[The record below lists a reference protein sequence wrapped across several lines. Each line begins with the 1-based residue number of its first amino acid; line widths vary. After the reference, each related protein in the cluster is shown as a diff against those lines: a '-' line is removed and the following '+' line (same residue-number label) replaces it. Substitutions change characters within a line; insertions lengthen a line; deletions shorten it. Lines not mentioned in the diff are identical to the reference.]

1 MTNDRHCV
9 AGFFGD
15 LAPALATQ
23 AKLHVLGFSAD
34 QLQVF
39 KRDSGAWVPDSQK
52 VPQAGSNAALKDMVV
67 DGAIGGA
74 VGVGLGALAEV
85 ALVAANVSLF
95 IASPLLAPLVLLG
108 WGATLGGTIGAMVG
122 AEKKEAP
129 LSALIRDAV
138 ASGQFVL
145 VVEARTQ
152 PQAAIAREA
161 MRDAVGE
168 VKEGNSVRT
177 DYTPVA

>member
-1 MTNDRHCV
+1 M
-9 AGFFGD
+9 
-15 LAPALATQ
+15 
-23 AKLHVLGFSAD
+23 
-34 QLQVF
+34 
-39 KRDSGAWVPDSQK
+39 PDSQK